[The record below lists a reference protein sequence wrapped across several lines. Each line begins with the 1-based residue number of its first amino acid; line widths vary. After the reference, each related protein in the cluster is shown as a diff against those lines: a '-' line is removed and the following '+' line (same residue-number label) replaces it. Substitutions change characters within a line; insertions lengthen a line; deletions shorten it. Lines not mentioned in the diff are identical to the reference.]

1 VATDTTGIE
10 TLVHLL
16 PDVPRTRVEEL
27 IAELL
32 RVPDRALPSVLQDY
46 GEELAFQLAM
56 QPTLLDTLR
65 KSARGGKAAATSRR
79 AARRTL
85 MTSGVSASLRKR
97 LAAK

>member
-27 IAELL
+27 IADLL

-46 GEELAFQLAM
+46 GEDAGAPRDE
-56 QPTLLDTLR
+56 
-65 KSARGGKAAATSRR
+65 G
-79 AARRTL
+79 
-85 MTSGVSASLRKR
+85 
-97 LAAK
+97 